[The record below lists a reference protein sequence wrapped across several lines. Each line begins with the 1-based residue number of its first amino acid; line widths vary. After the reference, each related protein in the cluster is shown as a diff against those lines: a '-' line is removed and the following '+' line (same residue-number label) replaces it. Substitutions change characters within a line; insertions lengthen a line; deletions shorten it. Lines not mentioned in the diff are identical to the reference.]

1 MRKYSLQWL
10 LIALMSVCCCTRIS
24 AQQRTDSK
32 LMLSADSA
40 LMQYLRGE
48 GLVSYLGHS
57 IQFFT
62 NGRDKFDALIRD
74 IDNAHER
81 IWIEYFIFA
90 NDSIGTL
97 VMNHLVDAAQRGCDV
112 RVVTD
117 YYKDRERHFG
127 MGKPAYADSL
137 AQLGVDFQMFDRFK
151 ILWFNHVARDHRK
164 IVNIDDHIGYIG
176 GLNIADYYINGSPDY
191 GGWRDI
197 HARIK
202 GPAVEGLAQL
212 FHKQYV
218 ASGGQREYSFSVPSP
233 TSASVSS
240 SVKASVLSSVTASV
254 SSSPEISS
262 AEVVYFERSRESRQ
276 KKAETRNAL
285 IAALD
290 AAHDTI
296 RIVSPYLMPTHTV
309 RQALIRALDRGVHM
323 EVLFSKVG
331 DIEMISAGNYHF
343 CQKLLRHGAE
353 VYLYKGEFHHSKIMM
368 IDNLL
373 CMVGSA
379 NLNSRSLK
387 WDYEASAF
395 LFGATATQELTSIFQ
410 QDKIHSDTLTQSYYK
425 KNYSFGFRLKGWF
438 SDRFLTPIL

>member
-1 MRKYSLQWL
+1 M
-10 LIALMSVCCCTRIS
+10 IALLSVCCCTMIS
-24 AQQRTDSK
+24 AQQRADSK
-32 LMLSADSA
+32 MTLSADSA

-48 GLVSYLGHS
+48 GLVSYSGHT

-74 IDNAHER
+74 IDNAQKR

-117 YYKDRERHFG
+117 FYKDRERHFG

-164 IVNIDDHIGYIG
+164 IVNIDDRIGYIG

-197 HARIK
+197 HARLE

-218 ASGGQREYSFSVPSP
+218 ASGGRREYSFSVPSS
-233 TSASVSS
+233 TGA
-240 SVKASVLSSVTASV
+240 
-254 SSSPEISS
+254 SS
-262 AEVVYFERSRESRQ
+262 AEIVYFERSRESRQ

-290 AAHDTI
+290 AARDTI

-309 RQALIRALDRGVHM
+309 RQAMIRALDRGVHM

-343 CQKLLRHGAE
+343 CQRLLRHGAE

-395 LFGATATQELTSIFQ
+395 LFGIATTQELTKIFQ
-410 QDKIHSDTLTQSYYK
+410 QDKMHSDTLTQSYYR